1 MVNAHC
7 ETTEAEKNLGEPT
20 ELEVKASR
28 DESDRNAEYAPPL
41 DCVDIASMDSF
52 PCSDPPGYYAI
63 RL

>member
-1 MVNAHC
+1 MI
-7 ETTEAEKNLGEPT
+7 ETHFEPSDAKKSLGDPSD
-20 ELEVKASR
+20 LDIVDSH
-28 DESDRNAEYAPPL
+28 DEYNGDVHSSPPL